1 MTILSTDIKLL
12 ASERMTDTSDGGGR
26 RTSAVIPD
34 GVPGNIFPK
43 VSRLDSV
50 YGRVNLRKIFGQVTT
65 ANVDTYAGAMA
76 VVMTPPANDRIHV
89 NLFSTDS
96 SFDDR
101 TAARDRI
108 ESYLIAGPE
117 SRMTMY
123 GRQLVGQ
130 AAILAY
136 QMEED
141 TLPEPGDVYCLSSE
155 TGGVTGNQQYVR
167 VTDVTHEVR
176 TFTDAAGSFKRR
188 VMTLKLNST
197 LRFEFTG
204 PDTPSRYS
212 SVVRPTLIRRTNVA
226 DASRYFGVKKV
237 SLAGESGD
245 LTLKLASVYSPI
257 VPSTQRETP
266 VSDVSLAGALPL
278 VPAGLTATPFKTML
292 GVGGIN
298 DGVSPI
304 DHPYVIALGRA
315 VVPGSLALNISNYNS
330 VSATPSNT
338 VVDDEVGSV
347 PNIDWVN
354 WHISNCKIDYAS
366 GVITLDA
373 RNGGAFGMRV
383 NASYIPA
390 APDSQTAHTHAVDI
404 TTGNRGT
411 VQVQTLL
418 PPPTKGTLVLDFRA
432 LGKWYRLRDNGL
444 GVLVGDDPA
453 YGTGS
458 INYTSGAMVATL
470 GSLPDV
476 GSAILTSWGSSVH
489 YVVKAGASADVG
501 VGLKQ
506 ELQLPEADLPVALG
520 SPVVTWVTNGVTKTA
535 TTTGV
540 TLSGHASG
548 TLDPATG
555 VITMTYNTNL
565 PDIGSLVTVAY
576 NKVVESGA
584 TPTRV
589 SSFMAVSN
597 PASFTLPQAV
607 AAGSLHISAKATTSD
622 AIEMTVYLT
631 DDGSGNVRTG
641 NQDLGSSLRCASTV
655 VGTVNYA
662 TGVVSLTNTFAVTK
676 YEWKG
681 AVGISS
687 GVPAAP
693 IWGPVVGGAAVGTFV
708 AGSYTYRFNTG
719 AAGTDSAVNTTF
731 DLTAAPLKIDLTA
744 TSSLPIVPGSIRF
757 AMCGRDYV
765 DRAGVL
771 YHDYE
776 VPDDYSVVAT
786 GEVGAVDYTTGLA
799 TLHLWLNNKPAN
811 LSVQSC
817 LTYYGQWTASSAH
830 FRTSGSPLRPGSAFI
845 QVTSKT
851 GELLTASANEGGIIS
866 GGYTE
871 GTVDQETG
879 VVAVR
884 WGEWLTA
891 AGNELEP
898 WYDAD
903 NVVGANVWKP
913 REVFPDT
920 LRYNCVVLSNLPL
933 SADVLGLDPVRLPSD
948 GRVPI
953 YRPADVVVIHNT
965 KILTLPNPAVASAVY
980 SMGRTALSELWLLDA
995 TGARVPTGKYIVG
1008 LSAGT
1013 VTMAADLD
1021 LTGIPQPLVAK
1032 HRIEELNLLSDVQIN
1047 GQVSLTGPLTR
1058 DYDLDTYVSS
1068 ALLFGDMFARVT
1080 GVFDQATWTNVWS
1093 DALIGSQATAQYNTI
1108 DHPIEV
1114 LNNGCVRER
1123 WRINFT
1129 STTAF
1134 QVIGESLGVI
1144 ATGSTAGDLSP
1155 TNGLTG
1161 LPYFS
1166 LRAAGWGTGWSVGN
1180 QLRFNTL
1187 GATAP
1192 TWVARTV
1199 LPGAT
1204 LTGDSVDLQL
1214 RGDVDA

>member
-1 MTILSTDIKLL
+1 MPILSGDIKLL

-34 GVPGNIFPK
+34 GVAGNIFPK

-50 YGRVNLRKIFGQVTT
+50 YGRVNLRKIFGQVDT

-117 SRMTMY
+117 SRMTLY

-176 TFTDAAGSFKRR
+176 TFTDAVGPFKRR
-188 VMTLKLNST
+188 VMTLKVGSV
-197 LRFEFTG
+197 LRFEVTG
-204 PDTPSRYS
+204 PDTPSRLS
-212 SVVRPTLIRRTNVA
+212 SVVRPTLIRRSNVA

-237 SLAGESGD
+237 AIAGAMGD

-266 VSDVSLAGALPL
+266 VSDVSLAGSLPL
-278 VPAGLTATPFKTML
+278 VPAGLTATPFKVVSAVPNDYFSGVHNTITFTM
-292 GVGGIN
+292 
-298 DGVSPI
+298 
-304 DHPYVIALGRA
+304 GRA
-315 VVPGSLALNISNYNS
+315 VTPQSLQMKFSAGNNSTMLLTPITSDDGIGNITPM
-330 VSATPSNT
+330 VSGGFTLVSGVIEYAT
-338 VVDDEVGSV
+338 
-347 PNIDWVN
+347 
-354 WHISNCKIDYAS
+354 
-366 GVITLDA
+366 GVITLQTI
-373 RNGGAFGMRV
+373 GGISFGALV
-383 NASYIPA
+383 LVSYLPA
-390 APDSQTAHTHAVDI
+390 APDSQTAHTKALKI
-404 TTGNRGT
+404 TTGNRGA

-418 PPPTKGTLVLDFRA
+418 PAPTKGTLVLDFRA

-458 INYTSGAMVATL
+458 INYTSGAMVVTL

-476 GSAILTSWGSSVH
+476 DSAILMAWGSSVH

-506 ELQLPEADLPVALG
+506 ELQLPELPVALG

-540 TLSGHASG
+540 TLSGHATG

-555 VITMTYNTNL
+555 MVTMLFNANM
-565 PDIGSLVTVAY
+565 PDVGTLVTVTY
-576 NKVVESGA
+576 NKVVASGA

-589 SSFMAVSN
+589 NASLSVST

-607 AAGSLHISAKATTSD
+607 VPKSLNIVAKATIGSGGER
-622 AIEMTVYLT
+622 AITLT
-631 DDGSGNVRTG
+631 DDGVGNVYTWSH
-641 NQDLGSSLRCASTV
+641 DISMSSGLNPDYLRVSSV
-655 VGTVNYA
+655 NVGTINYA
-662 TGVVSLTNTFAVTK
+662 TGVVSLTGTVITTRYVWN
-676 YEWKG
+676 G
-681 AVGISS
+681 AVGLSS
-687 GVPAAP
+687 GVPVATVWAP
-693 IWGPVVGGAAVGTFV
+693 VTGSESIGTFV
-708 AGSYTYRFNTG
+708 AGLYTYQFNTG
-719 AAGTDSAVNTTF
+719 AAGTNSAVTTAF
-731 DLTAAPLKIDLTA
+731 DLTAAPLQIDLTA
-744 TSSLPIVPGSIRF
+744 TSSLPIVPGSIMF
-757 AMCGRDYV
+757 SLCG
-765 DRAGVL
+765 
-771 YHDYE
+771 HDYIDRSGTLYYAPE
-776 VPDDYSVVAT
+776 TPAVET
-786 GEVGAVDYTTGLA
+786 GEVGSVNYTTGVA
-799 TLHLWLNNKPAN
+799 TLHLWPNNTPAN
-811 LSVQSC
+811 LSVQAC

-830 FRTSGSPLRPGSAFI
+830 FRTAGAPLRPGSTFI

-866 GGYTE
+866 GGFTE
-871 GTVDQETG
+871 GSVDQETG
-879 VVAVR
+879 VVLLR

-891 AGNELEP
+891 AGNELQP
-898 WYDAD
+898 WYDVA
-903 NVVGANVWKP
+903 NVVGAQVWKP
-913 REVFPDT
+913 REVYPDT

-965 KILTLPNPAVASAVY
+965 KSLTLPNPAVASAVY

-995 TGARVPTGKYIVG
+995 TGARVPTSKYIVG

-1013 VTMAADLD
+1013 VTMAADLN

-1058 DYDLDTYVSS
+1058 AYDLDTYVSS

-1080 GVFDQATWTNVWS
+1080 GVFDQGTWTNEWQ

-1108 DHPIEV
+1108 DHPLEV

-1134 QVIGESLGVI
+1134 QVIGENLGVI
-1144 ATGSTAGDLSP
+1144 ATGSTAADVSP
-1155 TNGLTG
+1155 TNGLTS
-1161 LPYFS
+1161 LPYFT

-1180 QLRFNTL
+1180 QLRFNTV